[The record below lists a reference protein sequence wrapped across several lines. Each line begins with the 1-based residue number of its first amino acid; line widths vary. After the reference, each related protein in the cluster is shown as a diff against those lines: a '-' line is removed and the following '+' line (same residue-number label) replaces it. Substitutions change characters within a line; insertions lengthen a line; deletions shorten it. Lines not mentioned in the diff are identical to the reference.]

1 MPSVANKQAGF
12 TLIEL
17 LIAVAIA
24 SVIAVLSY
32 QAIHQGV
39 LIKENTDESVE
50 RFEAVQRTLWWM
62 EQDFTQMAPR
72 TVQDVLGSALPAF
85 QLSYDYG
92 AEMTR
97 IAVYPSPYGVA
108 GLVRIG
114 YVLEDGVLYRQV
126 WPVIDRAPDSEV
138 ERLPVLSDVARFD
151 VRALNADNQWQEIWP
166 EADQPLTDLPKLI
179 EVTLTLEDMG
189 QIRRLFPGV
198 DGLPGVSEGA
208 SE

>member
-1 MPSVANKQAGF
+1 MSASTEKQAGF

-39 LIKENTDESVE
+39 LVKENADESVE

-72 TVQDVLGSALPAF
+72 TVQDVLGSPLPTF

-97 IAVYPSPYGVA
+97 IAVYPSPYGIA
-108 GLVRIG
+108 GLARIG

-138 ERLPVLSDVARFD
+138 ERLPVLSDVARFE
-151 VRALNADNQWQEIWP
+151 VRVLNADNQWQEIWP
-166 EADQPLTDLPKLI
+166 EADQPLTDLPRLI

-198 DGLPGVSEGA
+198 DGLPGA

>member
-1 MPSVANKQAGF
+1 LSASTEKQAGF

-39 LIKENTDESVE
+39 LVKENADESVE

-72 TVQDVLGSALPAF
+72 TVQDVLGSPLPAF

-97 IAVYPSPYGVA
+97 IAVYPSPYGIA
-108 GLVRIG
+108 GLARIG

-138 ERLPVLSDVARFD
+138 ERLPVWSDVARFE
-151 VRALNADNQWQEIWP
+151 VRVLNADNQWQEIWP
-166 EADQPLTDLPKLI
+166 EADQPLTDLPRLI
-179 EVTLTLEDMG
+179 EVTLMLEDMG

-198 DGLPGVSEGA
+198 DGLPGA

>member
-1 MPSVANKQAGF
+1 MSASTEKQAGF

-39 LIKENTDESVE
+39 LIKANTDESVE

-72 TVQDVLGSALPAF
+72 TVQDVLGSPLPAF
-85 QLSYDYG
+85 KLSYDYG

-97 IAVYPSPYGVA
+97 IAVYPSPYGIA
-108 GLVRIG
+108 GLARIG

-138 ERLPVLSDVARFD
+138 ERLPVLSDVARFE
-151 VRALNADNQWQEIWP
+151 VRVLNADNQWQEIWP
-166 EADQPLTDLPKLI
+166 EADQPLTDLPRLI

-198 DGLPGVSEGA
+198 DGLPGA